1 MKLILTQML
10 LTASIGLHAQNIGI
24 TLRTTGAME
33 LRGKEPSY
41 AQAIVDTTLYADAAG
56 GLLMK
61 GKLGVGIIP
70 TSGKGL
76 RFMFYPF
83 KGGLRSGNVDGA
95 QWNDANFGFY
105 STAIGNNTVASAF
118 GSFASG
124 DASVASGVEA
134 FTHGSNN
141 LSSGTVG
148 ISMGAS
154 CTAAGFASIAMGFTN
169 HANGQGSVA
178 LGYRCNAY
186 EDYSVAIGHRAT
198 SLSFSGCMVMS
209 DYSTTDSTRASAN
222 NQFTSRYAGGYR
234 MFSNYTRT
242 VGVQVVPSG
251 NSWSSI
257 SDSCK
262 KENFEAADKETF
274 LQKLSSLKLGS
285 WNYKAQDDKNYRH
298 YGPMAQEIFAA
309 YGHDQRGIIGC
320 DTLLAT
326 ADMDGIMMILL
337 QGLEKR
343 TRDQET
349 ALNDLRKENAELKSQ
364 VAKINK
370 LEAMLKDLQAIAK
383 Q

>member
-1 MKLILTQML
+1 MKVIATAVLLIFSTCVHAQK
-10 LTASIGLHAQNIGI
+10 IGL
-24 TLRTTGAME
+24 TLKSSVTMI
-33 LRGKEPSY
+33 LSGKEPSY

-95 QWNDANFGFY
+95 QWDDANFGFY

-118 GSFASG
+118 GTFASG
-124 DASVASGVEA
+124 DGSVASGVEA

-154 CTAAGFASIAMGFTN
+154 CTAGGFASIAMGFTN

-186 EDYSVAIGHRAT
+186 KDYSVAIGYRAT
-198 SLSFSGCMVMS
+198 SLSFTGCMVMS
-209 DYSTTDSTRASAN
+209 DESYTDSTRASAD

-257 SDSCK
+257 SDSTK
-262 KENFEAADKETF
+262 KENFEAADKESF
-274 LQKLSSLKLGS
+274 LQKLGTLKLGS
-285 WNYKAQDDKNYRH
+285 WNYKTQDEKTYRH
-298 YGPMAQEIFAA
+298 YGPMAQEIFEA
-309 YGHDQRGIIGC
+309 YGHDQKGIIGC

-343 TRDQET
+343 THDQET
-349 ALNDLRKENAELKSQ
+349 ALTDLRRENAELKSQ
-364 VAKINK
+364 VARINK
-370 LEAMLKDLQAIAK
+370 LEAMLKEMQATAK
-383 Q
+383 E